1 MTALAVGP
9 VALRPLKLTDAP
21 KLRAIVD
28 EESWQ
33 GNSTPFPTSDDQ
45 MRDHLRS
52 LIEADN
58 FEMYAVERT
67 VRWPDRSV

>member
-33 GNSTPFPTSDDQ
+33 GNSTPFQRLTIRCATISG
-45 MRDHLRS
+45 H
-52 LIEADN
+52 
-58 FEMYAVERT
+58 
-67 VRWPDRSV
+67 